1 MNSTAHID
9 GFTPMAA
16 GFPKKLSNPLGWS
29 TRLARWEGDTLVVDT
44 AGFNDKTWL
53 DLMGHPHS
61 GAVRITERYRRRDF
75 GHMDV
80 EMTFDGAR
88 MYTKPFAIKFT
99 EAFEADS
106 DILETFCNENEKD
119 RAHSVHK

>member
-1 MNSTAHID
+1 
-9 GFTPMAA
+9 MAA
-16 GFPKKLSNPLGWS
+16 GLPKKLSNPLGWGI
-29 TRLARWEGDTLVVDT
+29 RLARWEGDPLVVDT

-53 DLMGHPHS
+53 GLMGHPHS
-61 GAVRITERYRRRDF
+61 GALRITKRYRRRNF
-75 GHMDV
+75 GHRGV

-88 MYTKPFAIKFT
+88 MDTKPFVIRFT
-99 EAFEADS
+99 EELEADP